1 MDGRLMS
8 MWRLLKH
15 DAHDAFFNM
24 AVDEATLQARIEG
37 KTPNTLRLYRWRPSA
52 VSIGR
57 FQNIQDAVNMEAC
70 RIRGVDVVRRVSGG
84 GAVYH
89 DSESEV
95 TYSVIVKREDL
106 GTDDVAEAYRRIC
119 NGLIETAHNL
129 GVDVEYNEGN
139 VKQCPNITVK
149 ERKISGSAQAHKK
162 GVILQHGTLLLNA
175 DLEKMFTLLK
185 VPWAD
190 ACIDLVSIARR
201 KITSVAEES
210 GRPVPIDLAYQA
222 AAEGFERALNM
233 KLVEAELS
241 EYESGLARRL
251 EKEKFST
258 REWNFEGKARPLSLK
273 PVS

>member
-1 MDGRLMS
+1 
-8 MWRLLKH
+8 MWRLVKH

-24 AVDEATLQARIEG
+24 AVDEAILQARIEG

-57 FQNIQDAVNMEAC
+57 FQNTQSEVNLEAC
-70 RIRGVDVVRRVSGG
+70 GIRGIDVVRRVSGG

-89 DSESEV
+89 DSENEV

-119 NGLIETAHNL
+119 NGLVETAHYL
-129 GVDVEYNEGN
+129 GVDAEYNEGN

-149 ERKISGSAQAHKK
+149 ERKISGSAQAHRK

-175 DLEKMFTLLK
+175 DLETMFTLLR
-185 VPWAD
+185 VPWAGT
-190 ACIDLVSIARR
+190 CFDLVSIANR
-201 KITSVAEES
+201 KITSVAEEV
-210 GRPVPIDLAYQA
+210 GGAVPVDLAYQA
-222 AAEGFERALNM
+222 AAQGFEKALNM
-233 KLVEAELS
+233 KLVEMELS
-241 EYESGLARRL
+241 EYESDLTKRL
-251 EKEKFST
+251 KKEKFST
-258 REWNFEGKARPLSLK
+258 REWNFEGKTHPLSPK

>member
-1 MDGRLMS
+1 MS

-37 KTPNTLRLYRWRPSA
+37 KALNTLRLYRWRPSA

-57 FQNIQDAVNMEAC
+57 FQKIQDVVNLEAC

-95 TYSVIVKREDL
+95 TYSVTVKGEDM
-106 GTDDVAEAYRRIC
+106 GTDDVAEAYRHIC
-119 NGLIETAHNL
+119 SGLIETAHNL
-129 GVDVEYNEGN
+129 GVDAEYNEGN
-139 VKQCPNITVK
+139 VRQCPNVTVK

-162 GVILQHGTLLLNA
+162 GVILQHGTLLLNV
-175 DLEKMFTLLK
+175 DLEKMFTLLR

-190 ACIDLVSIARR
+190 ACIDLVSIAKR
-201 KITSVAEES
+201 KITSVVEET
-210 GRPVPIDLAYQA
+210 GGALPIDLAYRA
-222 AAEGFERALNM
+222 AVGGFEKALNM

-241 EYESGLARRL
+241 EYESSLAKRL

-258 REWNFEGKARPLSLK
+258 RKWNFEGKSRPLSLK

>member
-1 MDGRLMS
+1 MF

-24 AVDEATLQARIEG
+24 AVDEAILQSRIEG
-37 KTPNTLRLYRWRPSA
+37 RAPNTLRLYRWRPSA

-57 FQNIQDAVNMEAC
+57 FQNIQDEVNLEAC
-70 RIRGVDVVRRVSGG
+70 RNRGVDAVRRVSGG

-89 DSESEV
+89 DSKDEV

-106 GTDDVAEAYRRIC
+106 GTDDVAKAYRRIC
-119 NGLIETAHNL
+119 NGLIETARNL
-129 GVDVEYNEGN
+129 GVDAEYNEGN

-149 ERKISGSAQAHKK
+149 ERKISGSAQAHRK
-162 GVILQHGTLLLNA
+162 GVILQHGTLLLKA
-175 DLEKMFTLLK
+175 DLAKMFTFLR

-190 ACIDLVSIARR
+190 ACIDLVSIAKR

-210 GRPVPIDLAYQA
+210 GRAVPIGVAYQA
-222 AAEGFERALNM
+222 AVDGFEKALNM
-233 KLVEAELS
+233 KFVEQQLS
-241 EYESGLARRL
+241 EYESGLAKRL
-251 EKEKFST
+251 EKEKFLT
-258 REWNFEGKARPLSLK
+258 REWNSEGKSRPLSLK